1 MANRRLQPFPFALIP
16 AAGRSRR
23 MGSPKL
29 LLDLAGQTVIA
40 RVLAA
45 LGRAG
50 LTNRLV
56 VIHPQDDVLK
66 REVESHGGR
75 ALVPPTAPP
84 EMRDSVAFGL
94 RAVADDLKARGEPG
108 LPDLPWLLI
117 PADHPVV
124 LTETVQLL
132 LESAGRNPGRI
143 IVPTHRGRRG
153 HPTVFAW
160 RHALEIDQ
168 IPAGQGFNWILQH
181 AASDIVEVA
190 VASEGVL
197 IDLDTPADLERLR
210 AIWESA

>member
-1 MANRRLQPFPFALIP
+1 MVNGRTQRFPFALIP

-29 LLDLAGQTVIA
+29 LLDLAGQTLIA

-56 VIHPQDDVLK
+56 VVNSEDDVLK
-66 REVESHGGR
+66 REVERHGGR

-94 RAVADDLKARGEPG
+94 HAVADDLAASGEAGEP
-108 LPDLPWLLI
+108 DWPWLLI

-124 LTETVQLL
+124 LAETVQAL
-132 LESAGRNPGRI
+132 LEAAGRNPGRI

-160 RHALEIDQ
+160 KHALEIDQ
-168 IPAGQGFNWILQH
+168 IPAGQGFNWILKQ
-181 AASDIVEVA
+181 AATDVVEVA

-197 IDLDTPADLERLR
+197 IDLDTPDDYDRLR
-210 AIWESA
+210 AIWESS

>member
-1 MANRRLQPFPFALIP
+1 MRNDRFDPQAETFRRLPCQPPQLGRDRPRIGRGTVRTGDVDPAITGPGDPFEARSDRHPLPVGITIGVETEPHSFSPWSLNVSIADHESGTHPWPTVELQPFPFALIP

-66 REVESHGGR
+66 REVERHGGR
-75 ALVPPTAPP
+75 ALTPPTAPP

-94 RAVADDLKARGEPG
+94 RHVADDLEASGESDG
-108 LPDLPWLLI
+108 
-117 PADHPVV
+117 
-124 LTETVQLL
+124 
-132 LESAGRNPGRI
+132 
-143 IVPTHRGRRG
+143 PTCLGC
-153 HPTVFAW
+153 
-160 RHALEIDQ
+160 
-168 IPAGQGFNWILQH
+168 
-181 AASDIVEVA
+181 
-190 VASEGVL
+190 
-197 IDLDTPADLERLR
+197 
-210 AIWESA
+210 

>member
-1 MANRRLQPFPFALIP
+1 
-16 AAGRSRR
+16 
-23 MGSPKL
+23 MGAPKL

-56 VIHPQDDVLK
+56 VIHPQANSLDRGVRL
-66 REVESHGGR
+66 HGGV

-84 EMRDSVAFGL
+84 EMIDSVAFGL
-94 RAVADDLKARGEPG
+94 RAVANDLEASGEVG
-108 LPDLPWLLI
+108 DPDLPWLLI

-124 LTETVQLL
+124 VAETVQSLL
-132 LESAGRNPGRI
+132 DAAGRNPGRI
-143 IVPTHRGRRG
+143 IVPTHGGRRG

-160 RHALEIDQ
+160 KHALDIDQ
-168 IPAGQGFNWILQH
+168 IPAGQGFNWILKH
-181 AASDIVEVA
+181 AANDVIEVA

-197 IDLDTPADLERLR
+197 IDLDTPDDYARLR
-210 AIWESA
+210 AIWESS